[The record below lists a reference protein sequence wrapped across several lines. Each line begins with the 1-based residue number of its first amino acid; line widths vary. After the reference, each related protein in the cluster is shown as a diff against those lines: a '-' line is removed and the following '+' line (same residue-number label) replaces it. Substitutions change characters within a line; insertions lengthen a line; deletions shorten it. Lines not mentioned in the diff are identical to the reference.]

1 MLFSI
6 ENELKYELTSR
17 PSSSSKLSPERA
29 KSCLIKL
36 KWSAILKMRCSYIA
50 LKSLNNWKKVFKMAF
65 PPKLKDHGKV
75 LFSRAVPTALLFKWE
90 WNLVK
95 FWVKS
100 HEISQVSSATW
111 RLERMEPSDWLR
123 WVVTWLCSEIWPKG
137 KWCGRFHLCG
147 NNMKTVSI
155 DRGDQELSKT
165 FCGLKIRPLLRKLWA
180 FKDW

>member
-1 MLFSI
+1 MSFCPQVKLFVVHFLNFFSFWSFWANI
-6 ENELKYELTSR
+6 ISLSTEHYSL
-17 PSSSSKLSPERA
+17 SSKNSRLF
-29 KSCLIKL
+29 
-36 KWSAILKMRCSYIA
+36 KWILKRYCSFFFI
-50 LKSLNNWKKVFKMAF
+50 
-65 PPKLKDHGKV
+65 
-75 LFSRAVPTALLFKWE
+75 FSRAVPTALLFKWE

-123 WVVTWLCSEIWPKG
+123 WVVTWICSEIWPKG
-137 KWCGRFHLCG
+137 KWRGRFHLHG
-147 NNMKTVSI
+147 NDMKTVPI

-165 FCGLKIRPLLRKLWA
+165 FCGLKIGPLLRKLRA